1 MKKVLVYWD
10 DISVAHGWA
19 QEQEIEKDDVAHCEA
34 IGFLFA
40 EDTKNITLVMARS
53 DLGNMFE
60 RMVIPKGCIKFIKE
74 LRLK

>member
-1 MKKVLVYWD
+1 MKKVLVKFN

-19 QEQEIEKDDVAHCEA
+19 HTHEVKMDDVAHCEA
-34 IGFLFA
+34 VGFLFEEDA
-40 EDTKNITLVMARS
+40 ESITLVMAQS

-60 RMVIPKGCIKFIKE
+60 RMVLPKGWVESIKE

>member
-1 MKKVLVYWD
+1 MVKWD

-19 QEQEIEKDDVAHCEA
+19 HNDEVEQDDVAHCESV
-34 IGFLFA
+34 GFLFA
-40 EDTKNITLVMARS
+40 ENDESVTLVMAQS

-60 RMVIPKGCIKFIKE
+60 RMVLPKGCILSIKE

>member
-1 MKKVLVYWD
+1 MKKVLIEWN

-19 QEQEIEKDDVAHCEA
+19 HEHEVEMDDVAHCEA

-40 EDTKNITLVMARS
+40 EDDTNVVLVMARS

-60 RMVIPKGCIKFIKE
+60 RMVLPKGCIKSIKE
-74 LRLK
+74 LRIK

>member
-1 MKKVLVYWD
+1 MKKVLIKWN

-19 QEQEIEKDDVAHCEA
+19 HDHEVELDDVAHCEA

-40 EDTKNITLVMARS
+40 ENAESITLVMAKS

-60 RMVIPKGCIKFIKE
+60 RMVLPKGCIKSVKE

>member
-1 MKKVLVYWD
+1 MKRVLVEWD

-19 QEQEIEKDDVAHCEA
+19 HNHEVEMDDVAHCEA
-34 IGFLFA
+34 VGFLFA
-40 EDTKNITLVMARS
+40 EDNESITIVMALS

-60 RMVIPKGCIKFIKE
+60 RMVLPRGCIKAIRE

>member
-1 MKKVLVYWD
+1 MRKVLIEWN

-19 QEQEIEKDDVAHCEA
+19 HDHEVELDDVAHCDA

-40 EDTKNITLVMARS
+40 EDDESITLVMAKS

-60 RMVIPKGCIKFIKE
+60 RMVLPKGCIRNIKE